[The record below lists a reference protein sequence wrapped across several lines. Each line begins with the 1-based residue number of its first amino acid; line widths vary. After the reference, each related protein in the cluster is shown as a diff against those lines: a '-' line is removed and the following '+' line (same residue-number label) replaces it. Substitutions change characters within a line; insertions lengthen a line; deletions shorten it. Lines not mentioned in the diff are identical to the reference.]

1 LKQSDSQKSWLGELA
16 VRYHE
21 SLTPEV
27 RSYLANRG
35 LDDEA
40 VDGSLL
46 GLVVD
51 PDPVHVNYV
60 GRLAIPFITPTGV
73 VYMRFRCLEDHDCKE
88 EDKRQREINRNWHHS
103 KYDAVSGTPA
113 RLYNVGALHVAD
125 NVVGIAEGE
134 LDALVASASGLQAV
148 GVPGANN
155 WKPHYSRLFDDFE
168 RVIVLGDGDTAGRQF
183 ANSLAGNMPNAIP
196 RPMPKDEDITSYV
209 VKFGADAF
217 LQYVGELDANSAS
230 SRSEERTA

>member
-1 LKQSDSQKSWLGELA
+1 VKQSDSQKSWLGELA

-21 SLTPEV
+21 SLTPET
-27 RSYLANRG
+27 RSYLAGRG

-46 GLVVD
+46 GLVVE
-51 PDPVHVNYV
+51 PDPIHTNYE
-60 GRLAIPFITPTGV
+60 GRLAIPFITPTGT

-88 EDKRQREINRNWHHS
+88 EDKRRREINKNWFHG
-103 KYDAVSGTPA
+103 KYEAPADTGTRLFNVSS
-113 RLYNVGALHVAD
+113 LHQADSVVA
-125 NVVGIAEGE
+125 ICEGE
-134 LDALVASASGLQAV
+134 LDALVATACGLPAV

-155 WKPHYSRLFDDFE
+155 WKPFYYRLFDDFE

-196 RPMPKDEDITSYV
+196 RPMPKGQDITSYV
-209 VKFGADAF
+209 VEYGADAF
-217 LQYVGELDANSAS
+217 LQYVGEQVDV
-230 SRSEERTA
+230 